1 MAHGHSRNYTTLTD
15 ATHRG
20 KDIENRS
27 WPTRYRGSLAVHAAK
42 GLTED
47 EIDAWKFFLAAQ
59 GLRGDWLTGKT
70 IGDLYRGGV
79 IGVVDLVDCVEQH
92 ASRWFN
98 GPFGFVLANPRPI
111 EPIACKGR
119 LGFFD
124 LPAEIAAIVSA
135 DLHA

>member
-1 MAHGHSRNYTTLTD
+1 MKALSIRQPWAFSIIHG
-15 ATHRG
+15 G

-27 WPTRYRGSLAVHAAK
+27 WPTRYRGPLAVHAAK

-47 EIDAWKFFLAAQ
+47 EIDVWKLFLDARD
-59 GLRGDWLTGKT
+59 LRGDWLTGKT
-70 IGDLYRGGV
+70 IGDLYRGGI
-79 IGVVDLVDCVEQH
+79 IGVVDVVGCVQ
-92 ASRWFN
+92 SSSSPWFN
-98 GPFGFVLANPRPI
+98 GQYGFVLANPRPI
-111 EPIACKGR
+111 EPVACKGR